1 MTSWAQNRRLEL
13 VVDKTI
19 NRVHKRM
26 KQVNKKDRKALRR
39 EFQGWFS
46 NEWSDLDILWMD
58 HFSAWGDSD

>member
-46 NEWSDLDILWMD
+46 KDFDDVEVFWLE
-58 HFSAWGDSD
+58 HFQHWEDQ